1 MRISQAI
8 YRTRQF
14 WLAWR
19 APSLKDHDLASARK
33 VLTAEQMQLFSRLQP
48 SEQVHALRVLQTV
61 QQHGESDPDL
71 YTAALLHDI
80 GKVRAPLRLW
90 ERVLIV
96 LGRGFFPKRASSWGY
111 GQCQGWRRPFVV
123 AEQHPVWG
131 SQMAAEVGATPLTA
145 SLICRHQS
153 PIQSEPVSSREDR
166 LLEILQDADHQN

>member
-19 APSLKDHDLASARK
+19 APSLKDHDLASACK
-33 VLTAEQMQLFSRLQP
+33 ILTAEQMQLFSRLQP

-61 QQHGESDPDL
+61 QQHGERDPDL
-71 YTAALLHDI
+71 HAAALLHDI

-96 LGRGFFPKRASSWGY
+96 LVRGFFPKRARIWGY
-111 GQCQGWRRPFVV
+111 GQCRGWRRPFVV

-131 SQMAAEVGATPLTA
+131 GQMAAEVGATPLAA
-145 SLICRHQS
+145 SLIRRHQS
-153 PIQSEPVSSREDR
+153 PNQLEPVSPGEDR
-166 LLEILQDADHQN
+166 LLEILQQADHQN

>member
-61 QQHGESDPDL
+61 QQHGESDLDL

-90 ERVLIV
+90 ERVMIV
-96 LGRGFFPKRASSWGY
+96 LGRGFFPKHASSWGY

-131 SQMAAEVGATPLTA
+131 SQMAAEVGTTPLA
-145 SLICRHQS
+145 VSLIRRHQS
-153 PIQSEPVSSREDR
+153 PIQSEPVSSRADR